1 MSTHKLDRLFN
12 EKLSNHEMTP
22 SSEAWELLNER
33 LTHRKNNKTY
43 LKYAA
48 AIILLISVSVIL
60 VIPSF
65 YDRNWDS
72 YATIIVDKP
81 TQEQFNF
88 KWNLKDGEKNSIAIT
103 SSQQQIAV
111 VSDQRNTE
119 KEYSQ
124 PETFQSSE
132 TRKDVIAKTETFE
145 LESISILSVDIQ
157 NISLNDQIEPFTIKQ
172 PTVKIKYIAE
182 NDNNKEDKKLK
193 KIINYA
199 RANSPVDMLADIRN
213 AKDQFISEKISLD

>member
-33 LTHRKNNKTY
+33 LTHKKNNKNY

-48 AIILLISVSVIL
+48 LIILLISISAIV

-65 YDRNWDS
+65 YDSNSDS
-72 YATIIVDKP
+72 YASIIVDKP

-88 KWNLKDGEKNSIAIT
+88 KWNLKDGKKNGIAIT
-103 SSQQQIAV
+103 SSQQQIAT
-111 VSDQRNTE
+111 VSGQRSAE
-119 KEYSQ
+119 KENSQ
-124 PETFQSSE
+124 PAILKPSE
-132 TRKDVIAKTETFE
+132 IREDVIAKSETFE
-145 LESISILSVDIQ
+145 LESIRTLPIDFQ
-157 NISLNDQIEPFTIKQ
+157 NISLNDQIEPFTIKS

-182 NDNNKEDKKLK
+182 NDKNAEDKKLK

-199 RANSPVDMLADIRN
+199 RANSPVDILADIRN